1 MLERLRKWL
10 ANPGG
15 EQEVRMLKINEAYIH
30 ALQYHSPYI
39 DLSNE
44 MLVMQKSGVEHRIE
58 LEIAIKN
65 GLVKVGGKR

>member
-1 MLERLRKWL
+1 MLKRLKKWL

-15 EQEVRMLKINEAYIH
+15 EQEVRMLKINEAYIR

-39 DLSNE
+39 DLRYG
-44 MLVMQKSGVEHRIE
+44 MLVMKKGGVEYTMELKWAIE
-58 LEIAIKN
+58 N